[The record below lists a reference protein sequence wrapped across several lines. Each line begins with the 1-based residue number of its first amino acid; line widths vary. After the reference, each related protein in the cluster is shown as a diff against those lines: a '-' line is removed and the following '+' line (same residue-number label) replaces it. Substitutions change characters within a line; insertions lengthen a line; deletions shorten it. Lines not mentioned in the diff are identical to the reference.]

1 MGSKPLK
8 YADKSAGQPELLDLF
23 NTLKKILSDYA
34 KGNFFVKTNQP
45 GAFEIYY
52 GKEVVHG
59 GKKYPELL
67 FASLLI
73 QKGYLGFYFFP
84 VYLHPA
90 LLEKIK
96 PDLKKTLKGKTCFH
110 FKKEEQVNEKEL
122 NALLKLGVK
131 AWKAEG
137 YLK

>member
-84 VYLHPA
+84 VYLHHA

-96 PDLKKTLKGKTCFH
+96 PDLTKTLKGKTCFH
-110 FKKEEQVNEKEL
+110 LKKANPETIIQIQE
-122 NALLKLGVK
+122 ALETGYRYY
-131 AWKAEG
+131 ASRGWK
-137 YLK
+137 

>member
-67 FASLLI
+67 FV
-73 QKGYLGFYFFP
+73 FFSG
-84 VYLHPA
+84 LPA
-90 LLEKIK
+90 PRPPGKNKTGSKENPKRKNLFSSEKS
-96 PDLKKTLKGKTCFH
+96 
-110 FKKEEQVNEKEL
+110 
-122 NALLKLGVK
+122 
-131 AWKAEG
+131 
-137 YLK
+137 